1 MEVKPT
7 KIERAGENALLIG
20 WNDGQDHVYTFRQL
34 RDACPCAT
42 CREERQQAKDTPAD
56 PLAVISAAEAQ
67 PLKILEMKPVGN
79 YAYTINFSDGHNTGI
94 YTFAFLRELGSQP
107 Q

>member
-1 MEVKPT
+1 MELKPT
-7 KIERAGENALLIG
+7 KIERSGENALMIE
-20 WNDGQDHVYTFRQL
+20 WNDGQNHVYTFRQL
-34 RDACPCAT
+34 RDVCPCAT

-56 PLAVISAAEAQ
+56 PLAVISSAEAQ